1 MHYQFRLPDH
11 PLAVGAEREVVDL
24 TDPAAVLDGAEE
36 AEEYQIVCKTD
47 EGGSVTLA
55 MGLESLCTMYKTVQ
69 QMLQD
74 VAKEAG

>member
-11 PLAVGAEREVVDL
+11 PLAAGTDREVVDL
-24 TDPAAVLDGAEE
+24 ADPAATLDGAEE

-55 MGLESLCTMYKTVQ
+55 MGLDSLCEMYKTVQ
-69 QMLQD
+69 QMLQE
-74 VAKEAG
+74 VAKESG